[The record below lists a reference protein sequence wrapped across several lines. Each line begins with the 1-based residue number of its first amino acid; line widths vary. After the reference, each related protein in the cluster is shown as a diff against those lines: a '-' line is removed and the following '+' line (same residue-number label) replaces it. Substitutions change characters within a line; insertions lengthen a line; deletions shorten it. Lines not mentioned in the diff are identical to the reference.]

1 MKAFVAGFGVGA
13 VVAMFLAPQNGKKT
27 RATLADRFADL
38 FDRLRMR
45 QTGHAVDPSQSQHL
59 PESEAVAEVLNTAGR
74 DELMSVDGIGKAT
87 AKRIIKNRPY
97 ETEEEVLEVGVIPE
111 ETLDRLKEQLADR
124 IRDVA

>member
-27 RATLADRFADL
+27 RATLADRFVDL
-38 FDRLRMR
+38 VDRLRMR
-45 QTGHAVDPSQSQHL
+45 KTGRAVDSSQSQHL
-59 PESEAVAEVLNTAGR
+59 PESVAVAEVLNTAGR